1 MRRARQALLFVL
13 LVFLTGFVADY
24 YLIPQVKWWRYARA
38 EPDAAANVDLI
49 ARLIAAEAQGEPYEG
64 MVGVGAVVMNRTNN
78 PNFPGTVPG
87 VIYEPYAF
95 ESVSIG
101 LIWQRTPT
109 WTERR
114 AAIEA
119 VSGWDPTYGS
129 IFFWNPAKPVSGW
142 IWSRPIVRQIG
153 SHVFAR

>member
-1 MRRARQALLFVL
+1 MRRARFALLFVL
-13 LVFLTGFVADY
+13 LVFLAGFIGDC
-24 YLIPQVKWWRYARA
+24 YLVPQVKWLLYARA

-64 MVGVGAVVMNRTNN
+64 MVGVGAVVMNRTYD
-78 PNFPGTVPG
+78 PNFPGTIPG
-87 VIYEPYAF
+87 VIYEPWAF
-95 ESVSIG
+95 ESVAIG

-114 AAIEA
+114 AAIDA

-129 IFFWNPAKPVSGW
+129 KFFWNPAKPVGGW
-142 IWSRPIVRQIG
+142 IWTRPIVRQIG
-153 SHVFAR
+153 NHVFAL